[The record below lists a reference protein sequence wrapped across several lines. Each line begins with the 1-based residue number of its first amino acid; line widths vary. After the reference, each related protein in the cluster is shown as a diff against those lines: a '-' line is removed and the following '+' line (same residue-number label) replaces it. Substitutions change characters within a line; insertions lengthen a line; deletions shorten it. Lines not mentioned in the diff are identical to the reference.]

1 MSSALSATILDLAG
15 LLNDID
21 RRRIARA
28 LTLPAVL
35 VDDEDAYS
43 VLVRASADLDDVAAE
58 LLVELQSP
66 ATS

>member
-28 LTLPAVL
+28 LAQPARL